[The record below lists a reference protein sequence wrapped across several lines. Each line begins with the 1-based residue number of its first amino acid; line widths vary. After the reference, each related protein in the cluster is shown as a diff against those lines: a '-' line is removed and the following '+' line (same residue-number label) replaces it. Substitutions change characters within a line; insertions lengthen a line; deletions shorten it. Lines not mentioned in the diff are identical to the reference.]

1 MSDSR
6 YSYDDSTEVWPY
18 FVITLAS
25 VVTIPLT
32 FAAISRLTARDDPRS
47 KAPFISRFSPS
58 NKAQIDNFKTKAK
71 SSKLFT
77 KLYVVIVG

>member
-6 YSYDDSTEVWPY
+6 YSYDDTSEVWPY

-32 FAAISRLTARDDPRS
+32 LVALGKLTTKEDTNALPS
-47 KAPFISRFSPS
+47 FSSRFSPK
-58 NKAQIDNFKTKAK
+58 NKSYIDKHKSRAK
-71 SSKLFT
+71 RSKVFT
-77 KLYVVIVG
+77 KL